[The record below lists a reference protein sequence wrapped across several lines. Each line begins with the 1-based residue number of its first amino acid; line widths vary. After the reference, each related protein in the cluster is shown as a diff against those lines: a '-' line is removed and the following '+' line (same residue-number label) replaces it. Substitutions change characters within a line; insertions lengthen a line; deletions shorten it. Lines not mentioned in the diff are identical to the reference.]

1 MSVEVGR
8 VATVTGTS
16 SLIRELG
23 PFERFF
29 FDMGRYRSTHFVM
42 AVEVDGTVTED
53 AWRSA
58 LRAVQARHPLLSS
71 VIRTGQDGA
80 PAFHRVHDAP
90 IPVRVVDGPNTP
102 WTAEAEAELVR
113 PFDTE
118 RPPLARTVLIRDDAR
133 AIILIVALHA
143 IADGRSIHAMFRDAL
158 ASMAGETLPR
168 YETVPS
174 REELVERL
182 CGDAGPPPSSPS
194 GSAPNRYAAPGA
206 APRVAGRCLGPAL
219 TADLRARA
227 RREGTSLHGALCAA
241 VTLAGRASSE
251 TWRGGAVRVDSPIDI
266 RPHLGAGDDCVPLLT
281 PGKAVCDADRHP
293 AFWDLARSAR
303 TQTAAGASTA
313 AIRAS
318 AAGLTR
324 FYAGK
329 PDVAAVAGLAS
340 GAFGCDAIV
349 TNLGAWPYPTRFGA
363 LRVTVVHG
371 PALLMGF
378 EAVETIGA
386 ATCEGRLCLTHASF
400 TPIPSLLDGMED
412 VLRRSCAT

>member
-1 MSVEVGR
+1 
-8 VATVTGTS
+8 
-16 SLIRELG
+16 
-23 PFERFF
+23 
-29 FDMGRYRSTHFVM
+29 M
-42 AVEVDGTVTED
+42 AIEVDGNVSPD
-53 AWRSA
+53 AWHAA
-58 LRAVQARHPLLSS
+58 LHAVQARHPLLSS
-71 VIRTGQDGA
+71 AIRIGGDGT
-80 PAFHRVHDAP
+80 PEFHRALDAP
-90 IPVRVVDGPNTP
+90 IPIRVVDASTAS
-102 WTAEAEAELVR
+102 WTTEAEDELVR

-118 RPPLARTVLIRDDAR
+118 RPPLVRTVLIRDDAR
-133 AIILIVALHA
+133 TVIMIVAVHA

-158 ASMAGETLPR
+158 ASMAGETLRP

-174 REELVERL
+174 REDLIERL
-182 CGDAGPPPSSPS
+182 RDEAGPPPSNPP
-194 GSAPNRYAAPGA
+194 GSVPNRYAAPGA
-206 APRVAGRCLGPAL
+206 APRVASRCLQSTL
-219 TADLRARA
+219 TADLRERA

-266 RPHLGAGDDCVPLLT
+266 RPQLGVGDECVPLLT
-281 PGKAVCDADRHP
+281 PGKAVCDADRRP

-303 TQTAAGASTA
+303 TKTATGASTE
-313 AIRAS
+313 AIRAG
-318 AAGLTR
+318 AAGLTQ

-329 PDVAAVAGLAS
+329 PDVAAVADLAA

-349 TNLGAWPYPTRFGA
+349 TNLGAWPYQTRFGE

-386 ATCEGRLCLTHASF
+386 ATCDGRLCLTHASF

-412 VLRRSCAT
+412 VLRRCCAS